1 MHRECDDVQQL
12 RSSSNMEFPLS
23 LLFTCSLIR
32 FFHVENTPYLL
43 TSTVYVVRREEVVPL
58 LVSHLAF
65 GAALPSARAGD
76 GVTSGAAA
84 TAAARAAEAAAEAAE
99 AAMET
104 AVAAAAAA
112 EVAAAAARS
121 RSPAAAKRKLERS
134 ISTPAA
140 AERLPEDP
148 LTADSP
154 AAAWY
159 RQRKLK
165 KVRIMRTF

>member
-1 MHRECDDVQQL
+1 MFVEVHR
-12 RSSSNMEFPLS
+12 
-23 LLFTCSLIR
+23 
-32 FFHVENTPYLL
+32 NTFA
-43 TSTVYVVRREEVVPL
+43 RREEAMPL

-65 GAALPSARAGD
+65 GAALPSASAGD

-84 TAAARAAEAAAEAAE
+84 TAGDSPVTAAARAAEAAAEAAE

-134 ISTPAA
+134 ISTPAV
-140 AERLPEDP
+140 AERLPDDP

-165 KVRIMRTF
+165 KVRNVRILWLARQGLSQTIRRGGTTSPRRQRP